1 MSTNKFTEGRLARAA
16 LDRRTFVR
24 GAVATALLAPLG
36 GSLAGCAVP
45 SGGSGGDETAAG
57 EMTADNPFGLVED
70 ADVEAV
76 IFNGG
81 YGFDYVEFAADE
93 ANKQFAD
100 VTFEVSPS
108 TQIAQELQPRFVGG
122 NPPDL
127 IDNSGAG
134 SIGFNTIADQLS
146 ELDDVFEAP
155 NYEGT
160 TIADTLYPSVKD
172 PGTYNGRFVAL
183 NYVMTVYAVWY
194 SASLFDENGWTA
206 PVTWQDAI
214 DLGAEALKADKKLW
228 VWGKEAATYYQTM
241 ALDSAIKEGGDEVR
255 LALENLEPN
264 AWSHDAMQG
273 TLEALHEMVQK
284 GYFVPGGAGTQFTAA
299 QARWSSDQDA
309 LLYPSGGWI
318 ENEMKD
324 ATADDFQMTGFPTPT
339 VSDSPSFPYEAIRAG
354 AGEPFV
360 VPSQGANPAGGKEI
374 LRAMLSEAAATNFSE
389 SRLAPTIV
397 KGIVPEDGF
406 GSTAL
411 VSQTGMLDAA
421 GENIFNYQFVD
432 YYGLNADQLVVWNEF
447 LSGGL
452 DVKGI
457 TDGLQKLS
465 DGVAADDSVEKIE
478 VS

>member
-1 MSTNKFTEGRLARAA
+1 MSTNNFLEGRLARAA

-45 SGGSGGDETAAG
+45 NDGGGGAEATGDVS
-57 EMTADNPFGLVED
+57 ADNPFGLAAD

-81 YGFDYVEFAADE
+81 YGVDYVEFAAAKVSE
-93 ANKQFAD
+93 QFPD
-100 VTFEVSPS
+100 VTVEVAPS

-122 NPPDL
+122 TPPDL

-134 SIGFNTIADQLS
+134 SIGFNTIADQL
-146 ELDDVFEAP
+146 ETLDDVFEAN

-160 TIADTLYPSVKD
+160 RIADTLYPGVQD
-172 PGTYNGRFVAL
+172 TGTYNGNFVAL
-183 NYVMTVYAVWY
+183 NYVMTLYAVWY
-194 SASLFDENGWTA
+194 SASLFDENGWTV
-206 PVTWQDAI
+206 PKTWQEAI
-214 DLGAEALKADKKLW
+214 DLGAEAKKKDKKLF

-273 TLEALHEMVQK
+273 VLEALHEIVAK

-299 QARWSSDQDA
+299 QARWSNDQDA

-324 ATADDFQMTGFPTPT
+324 ATADGFDMTGFPTPT
-339 VSDSPSFPYEAIRAG
+339 VSDGSAMPIEAIRAG
-354 AGEPFV
+354 SGEPFI
-360 VPSQGANPAGGKEI
+360 VPSTAKNPAGGKEI
-374 LRAMLSEAAATNFSE
+374 LRAMLSKEAATNFSE
-389 SRLAPTIV
+389 TKLAPTIV

-411 VSQTGMLDAA
+411 ASQSAMLDAA
-421 GENIFNYQFVD
+421 GENAFNYQFVD
-432 YYGLNADQLVVWNEF
+432 YYGMNPDQLVVWNDF
-447 LSGGL
+447 LAGKL
-452 DVKGI
+452 DVKGV
-457 TDGLQKLS
+457 TDGLQKIS
-465 DGVAADDSVEKIE
+465 DDIAADDSVEKIE

>member
-1 MSTNKFTEGRLARAA
+1 MSANMFTVGGPAQAA
-16 LDRRTFVR
+16 LNRRAFVR
-24 GAVATALLAPLG
+24 GAVATTLLAPLG
-36 GSLAGCAVP
+36 GALTGCAVP
-45 SGGSGGDETAAG
+45 SGDGGGQATTGDV
-57 EMTADNPFGLVED
+57 TADNPFGLVAD
-70 ADVEAV
+70 SDVEAV

-81 YGFDYVEFAADE
+81 YGFDYVEFAADRVS
-93 ANKQFAD
+93 AQFPD
-100 VTFEVSPS
+100 VTFEISPS

-122 NPPDL
+122 APPDL
-127 IDNSGAG
+127 VDNSGAG
-134 SIGFNTIADQLS
+134 AIGFNTIADQLE
-146 ELDDVFEAP
+146 ELDDVFETVS
-155 NYEGT
+155 YEGT
-160 TIADTLYPSVKD
+160 PIADTLYPSVKD

-183 NYVMTVYAVWY
+183 NYVMTVYAVWH
-194 SASLFDENGWTA
+194 SASLFERNGWTVPA
-206 PVTWQDAI
+206 TWQEAI
-214 DLGAEALKADKKLW
+214 DLGAEAAKADKKLF

-273 TLEALHEMVQK
+273 VLEALHEIVRK
-284 GYFVPGGAGTQFTAA
+284 EYFVPGGAGTQFTAA

-324 ATADDFQMTGFPTPT
+324 ATADGFRMTGFPTPT
-339 VSDSPSFPYEAIRAG
+339 VTENSVLPYAAVRAG

-360 VPSQGANPAGGKEI
+360 VPSQAANPAGGKEI
-374 LRAMLSEAAATNFSE
+374 LRAMLSAEAATHFSE
-389 SRLAPTIV
+389 TRLAPTIV
-397 KGIVPEDGF
+397 KGVVPDDGF

-421 GENIFNYQFVD
+421 GEDIFNYQFVD
-432 YYGLNADQLVVWNEF
+432 YYGLKADQRVVWNEF

-452 DVKGI
+452 DVKEV
-457 TDGLQKLS
+457 TAGLQKIS
-465 DGVAADDSVEKIE
+465 DDVAADDSVEKIE